1 MVIVIKDMDYVK
13 LIYACL
19 CEYVSPPQTV
29 QLLPVH
35 RTELMSEWVND
46 KYLSLP
52 IRVFQDL
59 TGSGQ

>member
-1 MVIVIKDMDYVK
+1 MLNLFMLVYVTMS
-13 LIYACL
+13 L
-19 CEYVSPPQTV
+19 PPQTV
-29 QLLPVH
+29 QLLPIH